1 MKKNDGNGLKGFP
14 REVEVRRIDDREV
27 RHDILQAYGQKCF
40 LIDVTNYYNIDN
52 NILP

>member
-27 RHDILQAYGQKCF
+27 RHGILHAYGHKLF
-40 LIDVTNYYNIDN
+40 PY
-52 NILP
+52 